1 MEGNRSVFL
10 SLMNLLSWIPES
22 ALGQWLWAVGAVATL
37 NGLQNLAHP
46 AFSRRVYASK
56 EGEKEAT
63 ALAARLFGVWNLT
76 SAMVRLYAA
85 YHLHDRGAYL
95 LCLGTFLIAQVHFF
109 AEMLFFG
116 TLALGPGSISP
127 LVVSCMSCYSHSV
140 LGRCHDRAVSSLY
153 RVAMSRAAQSVG

>member
-1 MEGNRSVFL
+1 
-10 SLMNLLSWIPES
+10 MNLLEWIPES

-37 NGLQNLAHP
+37 NGLQNLVHP

-76 SAMVRLYAA
+76 SAME
-85 YHLHDRGAYL
+85 RGAYL

-109 AEMLFFG
+109 SEMLFF
-116 TLALGPGSISP
+116 APWSYP
-127 LVVSCMSCYSHSV
+127 
-140 LGRCHDRAVSSLY
+140 RPRSLP
-153 RVAMSRAAQSVG
+153 